1 VCECPSLSVLFY
13 INWNRKS
20 PPPPLHPTIPIL
32 IAYVYSSVSDFPSA
46 R

>member
-20 PPPPLHPTIPIL
+20 SPPPPIQRFPFL
-32 IAYVYSSVSDFPSA
+32 YVYSSVSDFPSA